1 MDDIRILV
9 AIDFE
14 TIYSGNVI
22 RPRSEV
28 LEEESGEILDDTE
41 HPRPVELFKLHQ
53 ERKDNLAQMR
63 KLIQETLKKKGRCPT
78 VKFPQQVDFVLTISA
93 EWPPYTTKVM
103 RECAYKTGFEFTSH
117 NEFTTE
123 PEAAAFHCLSVMRNK
138 TYNLMRIKSPYLFEP
153 FEHQVP
159 IIAAVPTLSMAA
171 IVRGAI
177 TYGFNIDIVHDRIL
191 KWTHGIEVCRS

>member
-22 RPRSEV
+22 RPRSEGV
-28 LEEESGEILDDTE
+28 SKASTALQYDEGHKKITITLRKKGQPWLPPQLYYSKA
-41 HPRPVELFKLHQ
+41 VEVY
-53 ERKDNLAQMR
+53 LAQMR

-123 PEAAAFHCLSVMRNK
+123 
-138 TYNLMRIKSPYLFEP
+138 RI
-153 FEHQVP
+153 
-159 IIAAVPTLSMAA
+159 
-171 IVRGAI
+171 
-177 TYGFNIDIVHDRIL
+177 
-191 KWTHGIEVCRS
+191 

>member
-14 TIYSGNVI
+14 TIYSGNAV
-22 RPRSEV
+22 EV
-28 LEEESGEILDDTE
+28 Y
-41 HPRPVELFKLHQ
+41 
-53 ERKDNLAQMR
+53 LAQMR
-63 KLIQETLKKKGRCPT
+63 KLIQETKKERCPT

-123 PEAAAFHCLSVMRNK
+123 HHSHYSIFVSAEAAAFHCLSVMRNK
-138 TYNLMRIKSPYLFEP
+138 TYNLMRIKSPYLFET

-159 IIAAVPTLSMAA
+159 IIAAVPALSMAA

-177 TYGFNIDIVHDRIL
+177 TYGFNIDIVHDRML
-191 KWTHGIEVCRS
+191 KWSHGIEVCRS

>member
-1 MDDIRILV
+1 MRMDDIRILV

-22 RPRSEV
+22 RPRSEGV
-28 LEEESGEILDDTE
+28 SKASTALQYDEGHKKITT
-41 HPRPVELFKLHQ
+41 VEVY
-53 ERKDNLAQMR
+53 LAQMR

-123 PEAAAFHCLSVMRNK
+123 
-138 TYNLMRIKSPYLFEP
+138 RI
-153 FEHQVP
+153 
-159 IIAAVPTLSMAA
+159 
-171 IVRGAI
+171 
-177 TYGFNIDIVHDRIL
+177 
-191 KWTHGIEVCRS
+191 

>member
-22 RPRSEV
+22 RPRSEGV
-28 LEEESGEILDDTE
+28 SKASTALQYDEGHKKITT
-41 HPRPVELFKLHQ
+41 VEVY
-53 ERKDNLAQMR
+53 LAQMR

>member
-14 TIYSGNVI
+14 TIYSGNAV
-22 RPRSEV
+22 EV
-28 LEEESGEILDDTE
+28 Y
-41 HPRPVELFKLHQ
+41 
-53 ERKDNLAQMR
+53 LAQMR

-93 EWPPYTTKVM
+93 EWPSYTTKVL

-123 PEAAAFHCLSVMRNK
+123 HSFLVADCGGGTVDLTLRKLLLENKLLSE
-138 TYNLMRIKSPYLFEP
+138 RIKSPYLFEP

-159 IIAAVPTLSMAA
+159 IIAAVPALSMAA